1 MEKILLNEINFD
13 YDKEDYEFNKLFEFL
28 SNTIGEGAFVKYRG
42 DKPIGGLAPA
52 YYEAI
57 TVGTLNALD
66 QIHNVSREQIKQK
79 IIDTVQTEE
88 FRDNT
93 GSGAN
98 RLYKLK
104 RRIKV
109 IQDALLELINE

>member
-1 MEKILLNEINFD
+1 MD
-13 YDKEDYEFNKLFEFL
+13 DEFNKIFEFL
-28 SNTIGEGAFVKYRG
+28 SNTLGEGAFVKYRG

-66 QIHNVSREQIKQK
+66 QICNIPSEPVKQK

-88 FRDNT
+88 FRNNT

-98 RLYKLK
+98 KLSK
-104 RRIKV
+104 LEGRIKI